1 MQNVSGKTRILVVD
15 DEEMIVEMIAEEL
28 SRLGFEVKTALS
40 GPSAKELL
48 DQNPSQFDIVISDL
62 RMPQLDGVTLL
73 RHSKSSFPR
82 TKFIAM
88 TGNSDMNPD
97 RVIEL
102 GADEFVAK
110 PFVMAQFTQMVN
122 KMSASIPR
130 LGTSDEGFEVI

>member
-15 DEEMIVEMIAEEL
+15 DEEMIVEMIAEAL
-28 SRLGFEVKTALS
+28 RHHGFDVKTALS
-40 GPSAKELL
+40 GPSAKALM

-62 RMPQLDGVTLL
+62 RMPQIDGVTLL
-73 RHSKSSFPR
+73 RHSKSSSPR

-88 TGNSDMNPD
+88 TGNLDTNPE

-110 PFVMAQFTQMVN
+110 PFVMSQFTQIIDRV
-122 KMSASIPR
+122 KASIPQFE
-130 LGTSDEGFEVI
+130 GGDDGFEII